1 MVAKSKKKAAKKK
14 GSKGRVKVLN
24 LKRENINDLT
34 GGQKKKIKGG
44 GGLSGGVVFDSDR
57 KLTNM

>member
-24 LKRENINDLT
+24 LKRQTVKDLT
-34 GGQKKKIKGG
+34 GSQKKKIKGG
-44 GGLSGGVVFDSDR
+44 GGAPGGVVADR
-57 KLTNM
+57 TLTNL